1 MRTSPSRIVT
11 TIVVGLLVAACA
23 SAPSMASNTTPSST
37 QASASASESASP
49 SASPFASLPSASIP
63 ARAPTWTA
71 TGSMSAAR
79 IGHTATLR
87 RDGSVLVVG
96 GYDGEGPP
104 IEDAAHVPL
113 ATAEVYDP
121 ASGRWSATASM
132 STARAGH
139 TATLLPDGGVLV
151 VGGGG
156 EGEPMEGGPRSA
168 TAELYDPGTGTW
180 SATGSMTE
188 ARNGFSATLLANG
201 TVLVAGG
208 GANYREAEL
217 YDPSNGTWTATGN
230 MAEGRKAHSATLLL
244 DGTVL
249 VAGGCACS
257 EPPPTDSAERYDP
270 NTGEWTTTGRT
281 AEGRMGHAAILLA
294 DGRVLVAADGL
305 FGDTPDPTELYDPST
320 GRWTA
325 VEGMVY
331 GRVAP
336 SMAALS
342 DGRVLATGGYDRDRV
357 LGSEPPPLAS
367 AELYDPATQQ
377 WTATADMGTARAD
390 HTMTLLSDGR
400 VLVVGGGVATDAR
413 SAELFDPGTE

>member
-37 QASASASESASP
+37 PASASASASESASP

-79 IGHTATLR
+79 IGHTATLL

-270 NTGEWTTTGRT
+270 NTGEWT
-281 AEGRMGHAAILLA
+281 
-294 DGRVLVAADGL
+294 
-305 FGDTPDPTELYDPST
+305 
-320 GRWTA
+320 A

-331 GRVAP
+331 GRVVA

-342 DGRVLATGGYDRDRV
+342 DRRVLATGGYDRDRV
-357 LGSEPPPLAS
+357 PGSEPPPLAS

-377 WTATADMGTARAD
+377 WTATADMGTARVN

-400 VLVVGGGVATDAR
+400 VLVVGGGDATDAR
-413 SAELFDPGTE
+413 SAELYDPGTELAP